1 MRDINKH
8 IMDIPD
14 EKLRYVVVR
23 KILRLLRKNKA
34 LSMDPNGELITI
46 LKASIRN
53 SADGDS
59 IVAKTLETGLS
70 ERVLLFYITSILKY
84 KQ

>member
-1 MRDINKH
+1 MKGSSGMRDINKH

-34 LSMDPNGELITI
+34 LSMDPNG
-46 LKASIRN
+46 
-53 SADGDS
+53 
-59 IVAKTLETGLS
+59 
-70 ERVLLFYITSILKY
+70 
-84 KQ
+84 